1 MESSLRRSIID
12 TSLFPQPPPRN
23 RPRSQSA
30 VTSSTT
36 SPAVGTSYSSSS
48 HSGAGAG
55 AAAAAATSPTG
66 YRTPT
71 QSFFRQS
78 TSSTSSSA
86 PYSPPRHSKERS
98 FSSTTGHSKT
108 LSSDSRSHLTSPSS
122 RSSVYSVDD
131 NEFDSIDSKLRSPP
145 TTTNYTTNSSPES
158 PTDAS
163 QFKHYHYS
171 APPKSP
177 VLELFRSQLG
187 DRTSNPRWSI
197 DLFSTP
203 LHASRPS
210 SPRKQHPL
218 QQSLSGADIDSRN
231 NGFAK
236 NNYSETRK
244 ASISS
249 SDAINKPKHTRAYP
263 SISSRLIDHT
273 PFLDRLSRT
282 FTMPAVITQQAP
294 AINTNINRTNST
306 NSESSFVPRTPAR
319 TKTGFGGFFGWGGSS
334 NQDVSP
340 VEEMPQVSIAEQRM
354 SKIPSNIDV
363 TLANSQQ
370 SAPKRTDSGI
380 SLPPRTPMSMEET
393 LEEELRV
400 ISADL
405 AASIR
410 RELELEDLVENLQ
423 TSAETTGRLS
433 PVAGKR
439 TSDYFSDSGAGSGYD
454 SELPSKQQLDYDRV
468 VRKSQQVQ
476 AQIRLDF
483 TTKIQEERQRR
494 KGVEL
499 QVRELEQRVSQGDI
513 NLKAPSTSPGRTRD
527 LEIALDD
534 ARRKLSEERNLKAN
548 FEDLVKAIRDEL
560 QGYRNER
567 DNLRDEIVPQLR
579 ARVEGLEAELSE
591 SQKNPYEATKMQQE
605 IDDLRE
611 KYSSLVESQ
620 KLQIQPPLAPGPAPT
635 SQPATPLSA
644 TFNKESMMERIKEI
658 EVQRDALQLGLR
670 NLRMRN
676 ELDNKKALHR
686 IRTLEWERDR
696 ALRPSYRRMR
706 KNKENAT
713 FKTQVDRLRHRA
725 ENAVDS
731 KYICERNLASLR
743 LDLDRSEQEL
753 EELRALLLEQDKIA
767 QEIEQLQES
776 CKELLAQTEGDAE
789 IEGFASELRSRFV
802 TTSMLRKRL
811 IDAIEK
817 GDQDRLM
824 ANTKINA
831 FCELLKSM
839 EEKISDAQHD
849 LEEVAHGR
857 AQEIKDLKDGKGV
870 NHLRR
875 IDEQAAMTAQPNSTV
890 VASKQPK
897 ITRDSNGKD
906 TRIYIL
912 QHRIEQL
919 EKAITNTEIEME
931 DLESRL
937 NMTLLEASELRSET
951 EHSSDHI
958 NDLRS
963 KLSSFQTF

>member
-23 RPRSQSA
+23 RPRSHSA
-30 VTSSTT
+30 VTSSTN
-36 SPAVGTSYSSSS
+36 PAAGTSSPSA
-48 HSGAGAG
+48 AG
-55 AAAAAATSPTG
+55 AAAATSPTG

-108 LSSDSRSHLTSPSS
+108 FSSDSRSHLTTPSS
-122 RSSVYSVDD
+122 RSSVYSVED

-145 TTTNYTTNSSPES
+145 TTTSYTTNSSPES

-163 QFKHYHYS
+163 PFKHYHYS

-218 QQSLSGADIDSRN
+218 QQSLSGADIDS
-231 NGFAK
+231 FAK
-236 NNYSETRK
+236 TNYSETRK

-249 SDAINKPKHTRAYP
+249 SDAINKTKHTRAYP

-294 AINTNINRTNST
+294 AINTNLNRSNST

-319 TKTGFGGFFGWGGSS
+319 TKTGFGGFFGWGSSS
-334 NQDVSP
+334 NQDTSP
-340 VEEMPQVSIAEQRM
+340 VEEKPQVSIAEQRM

-410 RELELEDLVENLQ
+410 RELELEDLVETLQ

-433 PVAGKR
+433 PVSGKR

-513 NLKAPSTSPGRTRD
+513 NSLRTPSTSPGRTRD

-611 KYSSLVESQ
+611 KYTSLVESQ
-620 KLQIQPPLAPGPAPT
+620 KLQVQPPLVPGPAPT

-644 TFNKESMMERIKEI
+644 TFNKESLMERIKEI

-731 KYICERNLASLR
+731 KYMCERNLASLR

-753 EELRALLLEQDKIA
+753 EELRSLLQEQDKIA
-767 QEIEQLQES
+767 QEIEQLQDS
-776 CKELLAQTEGDAE
+776 CKELLAQVEGDAE

-824 ANTKINA
+824 ANAKINA

-839 EEKISDAQHD
+839 EEKINDAQHD

-857 AQEIKDLKDGKGV
+857 EQEIKDLKDGKGV

-875 IDEQAAMTAQPNSTV
+875 IDEQAAMNVQPNSTV
-890 VASKQPK
+890 VASKQPR

-951 EHSSDHI
+951 EHSSEHV
-958 NDLRS
+958 NELRS
-963 KLSSFQTF
+963 KLSSLQTF